1 MRVALLIVL
10 VTAGGAFAAASEVL
24 AQRRELAV
32 VVGGNYTGVTSSTLF
47 KSESRTGFQAG
58 LSLRSPRSAASSLQ
72 SELLLVQRR
81 IYGERAQSSQDPLLV
96 GPISDAANLL
106 YVQVPLLLRF
116 QHGYSTERPVR
127 PFLVLG
133 PFVSIRMACRRDVVE
148 ADSTLRH
155 TDCSS
160 TPDDVVPG
168 PRPFIP
174 ALYQTMDV
182 GLLAALGVEIR
193 RFSVSVRGERSFR
206 KLVEPGALPASPL
219 DNARFWS
226 ASASIEYLIR
236 VL

>member
-1 MRVALLIVL
+1 MRVARLTVL
-10 VTAGGAFAAASEVL
+10 VLAGGAGAAVPEAL
-24 AQRRELAV
+24 AQRRELTV

-47 KSESRTGFQAG
+47 KSESRTGFQG
-58 LSLRSPRSAASSLQ
+58 GISLRIPRSPRFSFQ

-81 IYGERAQSSQDPLLV
+81 IYGERAQSSQNPLLV

-106 YVQVPLLLRF
+106 YAQIPLLLRF

-148 ADSTLRH
+148 ADSILQH

-182 GLLAALGVEIR
+182 GLLGALGVEIR
-193 RFSVSVRGERSFR
+193 RFSFSVRGERSFR
-206 KLVEPGALPASPL
+206 KLVEPGALPTSPL
-219 DNARFWS
+219 DNARFWT

>member
-10 VTAGGAFAAASEVL
+10 VTAGGAFAAASDVS
-24 AQRRELAV
+24 AQRRELTV

-58 LSLRSPRSAASSLQ
+58 LSLRSPRSAAFSFQ

-81 IYGERAQSSQDPLLV
+81 IYGERAQSNQDPLLV

-133 PFVSIRMACRRDVVE
+133 PFVSVRMACRRDVVE

-182 GLLAALGVEIR
+182 GLLGALGVEIR

-219 DNARFWS
+219 DNARFWT

>member
-58 LSLRSPRSAASSLQ
+58 LSLRSPRSAAFSLQ

-81 IYGERAQSSQDPLLV
+81 IYGERAQSSQNPLLV

-148 ADSTLRH
+148 ADSILRH

-160 TPDDVVPG
+160 TPEDVVPG

-174 ALYQTMDV
+174 ALYQAMDV

-219 DNARFWS
+219 DNARLWS